1 MEVTVRMGRHQKRPL
16 RPLTESEIQQLTDI
30 ASSKVERVERIR
42 RARAILA
49 VSKGQSFTGAAK
61 EARMRSNSGIAAIVQ
76 RFHDRGMGS
85 LNTVPGAGRRPVYDH
100 TQRNAI
106 LLEIEKEMERT
117 SFWSLSTLEN
127 ALKRSTANVPKVSA
141 KTICQVLKD
150 AGYAWLPNEHVW
162 SKNGPTLAETYAAA
176 D

>member
-1 MEVTVRMGRHQKRPL
+1 MGRRQKRPL
-16 RPLTESEIQQLTDI
+16 RPLTESEIHQLADI

-49 VSKGQSFTGAAK
+49 VAKGHSFTAAAK

-76 RFHDRGMGS
+76 RFHERGMDS
-85 LNTVPGAGRRPVYDH
+85 LNTIPGAGRRPVYDQA
-100 TQRNAI
+100 QREAI
-106 LLEIEKEMERT
+106 LVEIEKEMERT
-117 SFWSLSTLEN
+117 PFWSLSSLEK
-127 ALKRSTANVPKVSA
+127 ALKRSTASVPKVSA

-150 AGYAWLPNEHVW
+150 AGYRWLPTEHVW
-162 SKNGPTLAETYAAA
+162 SKNGQRPAETYAAA